1 MSRVLGS
8 SRWRRL
14 AVVLV
19 VQTVLLGFAVWGQL
33 SARLT
38 GQEIVLKVAPYD
50 PVDPFRGAY
59 LQLSYPDLPALDLG
73 VGEDRRGT
81 AYVPLRQA
89 GDHWVGG
96 PLAADPP
103 ANGPYLTCDDTSWRL
118 RCGIEDW
125 FLSQGNAESADEQLR
140 NGGRA
145 TIRVDRFGHA
155 ALVGLAFGP

>member
-1 MSRVLGS
+1 M
-8 SRWRRL
+8 
-14 AVVLV
+14 
-19 VQTVLLGFAVWGQL
+19 
-33 SARLT
+33 
-38 GQEIVLKVAPYD
+38 
-50 PVDPFRGAY
+50 
-59 LQLSYPDLPALDLG
+59 
-73 VGEDRRGT
+73 
-81 AYVPLRQA
+81 PLRQV

>member
-1 MSRVLGS
+1 MSAVLGS

-50 PVDPFRGAY
+50 P
-59 LQLSYPDLPALDLG
+59 
-73 VGEDRRGT
+73 DRRGT
-81 AYVPLRQA
+81 AYVPLRQV

>member
-1 MSRVLGS
+1 M
-8 SRWRRL
+8 
-14 AVVLV
+14 
-19 VQTVLLGFAVWGQL
+19 
-33 SARLT
+33 
-38 GQEIVLKVAPYD
+38 
-50 PVDPFRGAY
+50 
-59 LQLSYPDLPALDLG
+59 
-73 VGEDRRGT
+73 
-81 AYVPLRQA
+81 PLRQV

-125 FLSQGNAESADEQLR
+125 FLSQGDAESADEQDSR

-155 ALVGLAFGP
+155 ALVGLAFGPWHASAWTSAASMRRAARRAGQRPLPAPPR